1 MKIVIFLI
9 LHSSD
14 LKLKIP
20 TALGLTSA
28 IKNSYN
34 QRYSYQFPTFVQVL
48 RNFLLTSLGKGW
60 TNVHPD
66 FQNGSKKIISHR
78 FRVIQV

>member
-1 MKIVIFLI
+1 MLSEGIREPLFDYKKFQNFKKLPFPII
-9 LHSSD
+9 L
-14 LKLKIP
+14 
-20 TALGLTSA
+20 G
-28 IKNSYN
+28 
-34 QRYSYQFPTFVQVL
+34 
-48 RNFLLTSLGKGW
+48 LTSLGKGW

>member
-34 QRYSYQFPTFVQVL
+34 QRYSYQFPTFDQVL
-48 RNFLLTSLGKGW
+48 RIFWLTTVLRLIRNKLRNANLKGK
-60 TNVHPD
+60 P
-66 FQNGSKKIISHR
+66 F
-78 FRVIQV
+78 